1 MDLTPL
7 KNIFNR
13 LFGRWADSPNDQ
25 QYYVKIF
32 FALITALICG
42 LGGQIFA
49 GTRGVLFG
57 FFVYILSLFVIRY
70 LLEVSP
76 EDLGGMQ
83 KMITNSL
90 FSYLMLWTVIWTLL
104 YAFSIPPEWL
114 QHIID
119 VSTSTTTTTP

>member
-13 LFGRWADSPNDQ
+13 LFGKWADSPNDQ
-25 QYYVKIF
+25 QYYVKIC
-32 FALITALICG
+32 FALVTAIVCG
-42 LGGQIFA
+42 IGGQAFA

-57 FFVYILSLFVIRY
+57 FLVYILALFAIRY
-70 LLEVSP
+70 LLEVEP

-90 FSYLMLWTVIWTLL
+90 FSYLMLWTVVWTLL
-104 YAFSIPPEWL
+104 YAFSIPL
-114 QHIID
+114 ADLIIIN
-119 VSTSTTTTTP
+119 TPPATP

>member
-13 LFGRWADSPNDQ
+13 MFGRWADSPNDQ

-32 FALITALICG
+32 FALISALVCG
-42 LGGQIFA
+42 IGGQTFA

-57 FFVYILSLFVIRY
+57 FLVYILSLYVIRY
-70 LLEVSP
+70 LLEVEP
-76 EDLGGMQ
+76 EQLGGMQ

-90 FSYLMLWTVIWTLL
+90 FSYLMLWTVVWTLL
-104 YAFSIPPEWL
+104 YAFSIPVDQL
-114 QHIID
+114 AIIN
-119 VSTSTTTTTP
+119 TPP

>member
-13 LFGRWADSPNDQ
+13 MFGKWADSPNDQ

-32 FALITALICG
+32 FALVSAITCG
-42 LGGQIFA
+42 IGGQVFA

-57 FFVYILSLFVIRY
+57 FLVYILSLFVIRY
-70 LLEVSP
+70 LLELEP

-90 FSYLMLWTVIWTLL
+90 FSYLMLWTVVWTLI
-104 YAFSIPPEWL
+104 YAFSIPAADL
-114 QHIID
+114 LIIN
-119 VSTSTTTTTP
+119 TPPTP

>member
-13 LFGRWADSPNDQ
+13 MFGKWADSPNDQ

-32 FALITALICG
+32 FALISAIVCG
-42 LGGQIFA
+42 IGGQAFA

-57 FFVYILSLFVIRY
+57 FLVYILSLFVIRY
-70 LLEVSP
+70 LLDVEP
-76 EDLGGMQ
+76 EELGGMQ

-90 FSYLMLWTVIWTLL
+90 FSYLMLWTVVWTLL
-104 YAFSIPPEWL
+104 YAFSITDVALAIINTPP
-114 QHIID
+114 
-119 VSTSTTTTTP
+119 S